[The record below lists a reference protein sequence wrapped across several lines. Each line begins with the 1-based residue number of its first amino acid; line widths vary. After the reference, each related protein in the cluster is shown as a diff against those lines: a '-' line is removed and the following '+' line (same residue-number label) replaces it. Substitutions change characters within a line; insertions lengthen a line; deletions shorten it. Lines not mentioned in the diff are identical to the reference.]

1 MIENPDFNIS
11 CFPAFYVVSLPS
23 NSKPPSQGGFFRH
36 ILKKK
41 RSYPRKNSKYCNFK
55 SPYSRK
61 KFLIS
66 VTSQSFS
73 NLTSSHFIDKKV
85 KNVNF
90 TS

>member
-1 MIENPDFNIS
+1 MIKNPDFNIS

-41 RSYPRKNSKYCNFK
+41 RSYPRKNSKYCNLK

-61 KFLIS
+61 KIPYFRYFPI
-66 VTSQSFS
+66 VFQPHIKPF
-73 NLTSSHFIDKKV
+73 HR
-85 KNVNF
+85 
-90 TS
+90 